1 MGSSQCCPTGLGPSP
16 GCELSHITF
25 TPADHVLAGLW
36 IQWDKA
42 LWCKFTQHPNLLRD
56 LLATGNAEI
65 KYVCL
70 SSWLCIT
77 CTDRQELR
85 MLTISPGEL
94 V

>member
-1 MGSSQCCPTGLGPSP
+1 MGSSQCGPTGLGPSP

-70 SSWLCIT
+70 SS
-77 CTDRQELR
+77 
-85 MLTISPGEL
+85 L
-94 V
+94 VVYYMY